1 MLGVGHTIEDG
12 LPLVILVHRD
22 MLKPTLEVLIAI
34 HLLLGG
40 GGTQGQFHL
49 GTEGTGSHHAQDLP
63 MVQGAVAE
71 ALVGAGVIA
80 WTTLSSGTL

>member
-1 MLGVGHTIEDG
+1 MRT
-12 LPLVILVHRD
+12 
-22 MLKPTLEVLIAI
+22 VLLSICYSDS
-34 HLLLGG
+34 
-40 GGTQGQFHL
+40 GQFHL

-63 MVQGAVAE
+63 MVQGAIAE